1 MVRRVE
7 RTPRAPECSDHI
19 AQSLRADAGNERQRQ
34 RGYDFSVFHRTS
46 NRFGMPCLATAE
58 ISTTGA
64 PASVRIVGS
73 GEWGV
78 VKSVFVS
85 TTTCGLLASS
95 FEYEAASRLSK
106 SYVAC
111 GSGLSTGT
119 KTATARVRSTCCRK
133 RRPSPFP
140 SCAPSMMP
148 GMSATTKER

>member
-7 RTPRAPECSDHI
+7 RTPRAPECSDDI

-46 NRFGMPCLATAE
+46 RSSGIPCLATAE
-58 ISTTGA
+58 IVTTGA
-64 PASVRIVGS
+64 PPWVRNGVRRAACGAS
-73 GEWGV
+73 
-78 VKSVFVS
+78 KSAFVM
-85 TTTCGLLASS
+85 TTMCGLLASS

-119 KTATARVRSTCCRK
+119 KT
-133 RRPSPFP
+133 
-140 SCAPSMMP
+140 
-148 GMSATTKER
+148 